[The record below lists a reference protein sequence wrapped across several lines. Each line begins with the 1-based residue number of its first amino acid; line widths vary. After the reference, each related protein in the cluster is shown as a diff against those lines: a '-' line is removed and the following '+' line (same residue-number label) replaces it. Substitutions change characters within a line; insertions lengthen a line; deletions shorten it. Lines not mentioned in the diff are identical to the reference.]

1 MKKIS
6 SWLSYLFVMVTAVC
20 MIAIPSGCADEENFF
35 LEESAA
41 RNIGTSNNR
50 TPQDAQ
56 ALAADAFRT
65 FIDSTYVESRSGPI
79 IDYSKPV
86 VILRN
91 PLSRSSESN
100 DTLIYIVNY
109 ADDAGYAI
117 IAAPKKVEPVL
128 AVVHEGSFNEDL
140 NDPSAHSPG
149 FLMWLDNTM
158 SIIGG
163 GDLIDSIPNDDD
175 LHAEPIP
182 DLAQVKEYNE
192 TISCVDIKPLVRNSW
207 GQGVPGIGLESLYP
221 EGLYC
226 DNGICGC
233 VPLALAEI
241 GIAFHRPNTI
251 IDLEANTSINLN
263 WAEISKHQHWRAY
276 STYMWQD
283 RSWADCCENN
293 VTTTHKQ
300 IAKLCHYIAEEA
312 HATYYPKTDL
322 ELPHTGVTKDNTLKE
337 AKKLFGS
344 NYVSLNWK
352 EFKQNVMPNNHSIL
366 LFVGDGKDNNGKDI
380 HHAWICDGVYR
391 VRYYHVLETKSNLSS
406 QWTVTRTGPVDL
418 TRLHFNWGWNGTD
431 NGWFWHTPINLSKS
445 TYNKFEYI
453 VVSHS

>member
-1 MKKIS
+1 
-6 SWLSYLFVMVTAVC
+6 MVTAVC

-65 FIDSTYVESRSGPI
+65 FIDSTYVESRSGSI

-192 TISCVDIKPLVRNSW
+192 T
-207 GQGVPGIGLESLYP
+207 
-221 EGLYC
+221 
-226 DNGICGC
+226 
-233 VPLALAEI
+233 
-241 GIAFHRPNTI
+241 
-251 IDLEANTSINLN
+251 
-263 WAEISKHQHWRAY
+263 
-276 STYMWQD
+276 
-283 RSWADCCENN
+283 
-293 VTTTHKQ
+293 
-300 IAKLCHYIAEEA
+300 
-312 HATYYPKTDL
+312 
-322 ELPHTGVTKDNTLKE
+322 
-337 AKKLFGS
+337 
-344 NYVSLNWK
+344 
-352 EFKQNVMPNNHSIL
+352 
-366 LFVGDGKDNNGKDI
+366 NGKDI